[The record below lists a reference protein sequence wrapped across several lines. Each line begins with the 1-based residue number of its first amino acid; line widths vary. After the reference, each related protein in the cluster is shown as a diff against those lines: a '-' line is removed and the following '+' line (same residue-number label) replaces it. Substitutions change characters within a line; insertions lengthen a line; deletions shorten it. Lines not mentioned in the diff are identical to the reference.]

1 MAQIHDRLKEHAM
14 NTPLLNQV
22 VAFLW
27 EESDMLDNELYAE
40 WLQLWHQDGR
50 YIVPIDPK
58 ETDFANTL
66 NYAND
71 DAQMRAMRVRRLT
84 GGESI
89 STSPEP
95 RTIRLNSRYRILEDD
110 GQRITVRC
118 AQFLTDFRKENARQ
132 YVANLSY
139 QLQRHGDSFLIVQ
152 KVVRLINSDDV
163 LQTIGYIL

>member
-1 MAQIHDRLKEHAM
+1 M
-14 NTPLLNQV
+14 NITLLNQV
-22 VAFLW
+22 VAFVWKEADL
-27 EESDMLDNELYAE
+27 LDNELFAE
-40 WLQLWHQDGR
+40 WLTLWHPDGR

-66 NYAND
+66 NYAHD
-71 DAQMRAMRVRRLT
+71 DAHMRAMRVKRLT

-95 RTIRLNSRYRILEDD
+95 RTIRLASRFHIVADD
-110 GQRITVRC
+110 GQRITLRC
-118 AQFLTDFRKENARQ
+118 AQVLTDFRKESARQ
-132 YVANLSY
+132 YSANLHY
-139 QLQRHGDSFLIVQ
+139 QLQRQGDSFLIVE

>member
-1 MAQIHDRLKEHAM
+1 M
-14 NTPLLNQV
+14 NTALLNQV

-27 EESDMLDNELYAE
+27 EEGDMLDNELYAE
-40 WLQLWHQDGR
+40 WLKLWHQDGR

-71 DAQMRAMRVRRLT
+71 DAHMRAMRVRRLT

-95 RTIRLNSRYRILEDD
+95 RTIRMNTRFRILEDD
-110 GQRITVRC
+110 GDMLTVRC

-132 YVANLSY
+132 YAANLNY
-139 QLQRHGDSFLIVQ
+139 QLQRHEGSFQIVQ